1 MPKQENKMTT
11 KDKCSTD
18 SMIDFVIAL
27 ATVRMDWEQAELQES
42 LIEAQASVGLIL
54 ADIARAADLTPE
66 QELFAL
72 GPKLFGD
79 ISQYTEA
86 VE

>member
-1 MPKQENKMTT
+1 MTT

-42 LIEAQASVGLIL
+42 LIDAKASVGLIL
-54 ADIARAADLTPE
+54 ADIAKAADLTPD
-66 QELFAL
+66 QQRIAL
-72 GPKLFGD
+72 GPKLFSD

-86 VE
+86 LA